1 MKEGDPLNSVGQ
13 IVKRKRESIGLS
25 QNQLA
30 KKAGIS
36 QASLNALES
45 RTNNPSVETVFLL
58 ASAFDCTVSELLGEQ
73 REGVLLLTENQRRIL
88 DVFDQLNDTGRQ
100 LLIQQAELL
109 LSQPSLR
116 QDGSFIRAE

>member
-116 QDGSFIRAE
+116 QDGSIFYAK